1 MVPDGNDEA
10 DTAPS
15 MNSTT
20 ATRVRLAELVT
31 TAGAPLAGEV
41 EPRRTTG
48 RTVAAASG
56 RDRIPTRARRG
67 PALRQ
72 AVLKMAGVTP
82 PPEPAEPTRGERIK
96 REAAGCGVRAP
107 IGAAESSLVGHVR
120 GRGRAG
126 GL

>member
-31 TAGAPLAGEV
+31 TAGAPLGGEV

-48 RTVAAASG
+48 RTVAAANG
-56 RDRIPTRARRG
+56 RGRIPT
-67 PALRQ
+67 
-72 AVLKMAGVTP
+72 
-82 PPEPAEPTRGERIK
+82 
-96 REAAGCGVRAP
+96 
-107 IGAAESSLVGHVR
+107 
-120 GRGRAG
+120 
-126 GL
+126 